1 MYVHVFG
8 AFFGLAVA
16 KVLNHKE
23 IESKD
28 ESSNYHSDLFS
39 MIGTVFLWLYWVKL
53 RLNIM
58 NLKLLRYI

>member
-16 KVLNHKE
+16 KVLHHKE

>member
-16 KVLNHKE
+16 KVLNSKE
-23 IESKD
+23 VESKD

-39 MIGTVFLWLYWVKL
+39 MIGKNNFKLIMVIIIIIIIMLNFLFY
-53 RLNIM
+53 
-58 NLKLLRYI
+58 